1 MEILTQFNQDII
13 DKFQAITGIQK
24 RRYADNDQKASDLAA
39 EAGLKAIESAGI
51 NKEELDYII
60 VSHNFGDVEYGTNQY
75 IALPSVA
82 TMVKHKMNIKN
93 INCVAYDLIF
103 GCPGWLRCYPS
114 IGIHQS
120 WYGKKVFSDWNRYS
134 I

>member
-1 MEILTQFNQDII
+1 MINFKQSQ
-13 DKFQAITGIQK
+13 GSK

-39 EAGLKAIESAGI
+39 EAGLKAIESSGI

-82 TMVKHKMNIKN
+82 TMVKHKMNIKM
-93 INCVAYDLIF
+93 
-103 GCPGWLRCYPS
+103 
-114 IGIHQS
+114 
-120 WYGKKVFSDWNRYS
+120 
-134 I
+134 

>member
-1 MEILTQFNQDII
+1 MSIKITGTGSCIPNNIIENKEFIKNNFFDKDGNPYPNSNLDII

-24 RRYADNDQKASDLAA
+24 RRYADKDQKASDLAA
-39 EAGLKAIESAGI
+39 DAGLKAIKSAGI

-93 INCVAYDLIF
+93 V
-103 GCPGWLRCYPS
+103 
-114 IGIHQS
+114 
-120 WYGKKVFSDWNRYS
+120 
-134 I
+134 